1 MDIKMQSIPKAL
13 YVFLNKKWHFDQ
25 IVNELIVVKL
35 MNFGYLTTFQ
45 SLDKGLIERIGPTGF
60 TVSTFSL
67 AFNFRSVNSGI
78 LYHTATIF
86 IVFVALF
93 IVFFI
98 LGCFN
103 LALSFSVSFFALL
116 TAYFLILLSDS

>member
-1 MDIKMQSIPKAL
+1 MQSVPKAL

-86 IVFVALF
+86 IVFAALF
-93 IVFFI
+93 TVFFT

-116 TAYFLILLSDS
+116 TAYFLILLSDF

>member
-1 MDIKMQSIPKAL
+1 
-13 YVFLNKKWHFDQ
+13 
-25 IVNELIVVKL
+25 

-67 AFNFRSVNSGI
+67 AFSFRSVNSGI

-86 IVFVALF
+86 IVFAALF
-93 IVFFI
+93 TVFFT

-116 TAYFLILLSDS
+116 TAYFLILLSDF

>member
-1 MDIKMQSIPKAL
+1 
-13 YVFLNKKWHFDQ
+13 
-25 IVNELIVVKL
+25 

-45 SLDKGLIERIGPTGF
+45 SLDKGLIERLGPTGF

-67 AFNFRSVNSGI
+67 AFNFRGINSGI

-93 IVFFI
+93 VVFFT
-98 LGCFN
+98 LGCFG
-103 LALSFSVSFFALL
+103 LTLTYSASFSALL
-116 TAYFLILLSDS
+116 AAYFLILLSDF

>member
-1 MDIKMQSIPKAL
+1 MDLKLQSFPKAL

-25 IVNELIVVKL
+25 IVNELIVIKL

-45 SLDKGLIERIGPTGF
+45 SLDKGLIECIGPTGF

-67 AFNFRSVNSGI
+67 AFNFRGVNSGI

-93 IVFFI
+93 VVFFT

-103 LALSFSVSFFALL
+103 VVLAYSVSFFALL
-116 TAYFLILLSDS
+116 AAYFLVLLSDF

>member
-1 MDIKMQSIPKAL
+1 
-13 YVFLNKKWHFDQ
+13 
-25 IVNELIVVKL
+25 

-67 AFNFRSVNSGI
+67 AFNFRALNSGI

-86 IVFVALF
+86 IVFASLF
-93 IVFFI
+93 VCFFIIGCFGLAISFNVSFFI
-98 LGCFN
+98 LMASY
-103 LALSFSVSFFALL
+103 L
-116 TAYFLILLSDS
+116 LILLLDF